1 MQLASMIDCSQNFK
15 CFCVKISPAPQD
27 LGSGE
32 PFQIL
37 VCEKIFASEGVE
49 LSISEID
56 GGTHEGAR
64 AAIKWCERTKQN
76 ANICVLCRVCAV
88 PKAECWAKSEQCKG

>member
-1 MQLASMIDCSQNFK
+1 MNELMRKRLRKDHTTHVQMQLASMIDCSQHFK

-27 LGSGE
+27 LGSGQ

-37 VCEKIFASEGVE
+37 AGKKSFASKGVE

-64 AAIKWCERTKQN
+64 AAIKW
-76 ANICVLCRVCAV
+76 
-88 PKAECWAKSEQCKG
+88 SE